1 MQNNLSSNLII
12 PPVLKVASVIIII
25 AGLMAAQSIVIPLL
39 LALFISIISAKPIIW
54 LEHKKVPATIAI
66 LIVLGGIVLISLGMG
81 ALLGKSITNLSS
93 SLPEYEENLRR
104 ITGSFTDKL
113 GDYGY
118 TFSSNDFMDKF
129 DSGKVFRFF
138 ANALSEFG
146 SIMSDSL
153 LIIFIV
159 VFILLELNSYAIKA
173 KVIKVYK
180 GNSLGSLTK
189 IANSIR
195 QYLWIKTLMS
205 ILTGILVTIWLAI
218 LGVDYAILW
227 GLITFMLNYIP
238 NIGSIIAAIPAVL
251 FALVQLGFGGA
262 LWTMLAFITVNMV
275 VGNMIEPKVTG
286 DGLGLSTLIVFLS
299 LIVWGFI
306 FGTVGM
312 FLSVPLT
319 IMIKIIL
326 DENPNTKWIGVLMGT
341 EKEAKEALV
350 DFRKNTTSE
359 II

>member
-1 MQNNLSSNLII
+1 MQSNLVSNYF

-25 AGLMAAQSIVIPLL
+25 AGLMAAQSVVIPLM
-39 LALFISIISAKPIIW
+39 LALFISIISAKPILW
-54 LEHKKVPATIAI
+54 LEAKKVPSTVAI

-81 ALLGKSITNLSS
+81 ALLGKSMTNLTAG
-93 SLPEYEENLRR
+93 LPEYEDNFKK
-104 ITGSFTDKL
+104 ITG
-113 GDYGY
+113 
-118 TFSSNDFMDKF
+118 TFFEKSEEMGFNLHKNDFMDKF
-129 DSGKVFRFF
+129 DSGKVFKFF
-138 ANALSEFG
+138 ANALTEIG
-146 SIMSDSL
+146 SLMSDSF

-159 VFILLELNSYAIKA
+159 VFMLLELNSYALKA
-173 KVIKVYK
+173 KVIRVYK
-180 GNSLGSLTK
+180 GNKLGSLAK
-189 IANSIR
+189 IASSIR

-205 ILTGILVTIWLAI
+205 ILTGTLVTIWLAI

-227 GLITFMLNYIP
+227 GLITFMLNFIP

-251 FALVQLGFGGA
+251 FALVQLGFTGA

-286 DGLGLSTLIVFLS
+286 KGLGLSTLIVFLS

-306 FGTVGM
+306 FGMVGM

-326 DENPNTKWIGVLMGT
+326 EDNPDTKWIAVMIGT
-341 EKEAKEALV
+341 EDEAQHAL
-350 DFRKNTTSE
+350 DDYRKNTASE
-359 II
+359 NH

>member
-1 MQNNLSSNLII
+1 MENNPSVKII
-12 PPVLKVASVIIII
+12 SPALKVASVIIII
-25 AGLMAAQSIVIPLL
+25 AGLMAAQSVVIPLM
-39 LALFISIISAKPIIW
+39 LALFISIISAKPILW
-54 LEHKKVPATIAI
+54 LEAKKVPSSVAI
-66 LIVLGGIVLISLGMG
+66 LIVLGGIILLTVGMG
-81 ALLGKSITNLSS
+81 ALLGKSMTNLTAN
-93 SLPEYEENLRR
+93 LPEYEDNLKK
-104 ITGSFTDKL
+104 ITGSFTEKL

-118 TFSSNDFMDKF
+118 TFSSNDLMDKF
-129 DSGKVFRFF
+129 DTGKVFKFF
-138 ANALSEFG
+138 ANALTEVG
-146 SIMSDSL
+146 SIMSESF

-159 VFILLELNSYAIKA
+159 VFMLLELNSYALKA
-173 KVIKVYK
+173 KVIRVYK
-180 GNSLGSLTK
+180 GSKLGSLIK
-189 IANSIR
+189 IADSIR

-205 ILTGILVTIWLAI
+205 ILTGVLVTIWLAI

-238 NIGSIIAAIPAVL
+238 NIGSIIAAVPAVI

-286 DGLGLSTLIVFLS
+286 KGLGLSTLVVFLS
-299 LIVWGFI
+299 LIIWGFI

-326 DENPNTKWIGVLMGT
+326 EDNSNTKWMAVMIGTGD
-341 EKEAKEALV
+341 EAQQAL
-350 DFRKNTTSE
+350 DDYRKNTASE
-359 II
+359 SS